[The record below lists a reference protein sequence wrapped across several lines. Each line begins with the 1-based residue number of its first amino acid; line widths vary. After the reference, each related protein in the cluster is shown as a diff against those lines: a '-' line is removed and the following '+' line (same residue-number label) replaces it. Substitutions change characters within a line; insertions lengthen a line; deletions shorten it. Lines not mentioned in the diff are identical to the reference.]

1 MMNKV
6 FEVVEAQRIFSID
19 LYKFKILIH
28 PKSYVHAIIK
38 FKNGLSKILIHDTD
52 MMIPI
57 FNSIFNNKIN
67 YSYNKKLDI
76 DSINNLN
83 LQKVDY
89 DRFPAVKI
97 LKKIT
102 PKNSLYDTVIISAND
117 ELVDLFIQKK
127 ITFLDIHIIL
137 NKVINFKTFLRYKK
151 IIPKSYKQIL
161 NLSQIVRLKTRSI
174 SIKYMNV

>member
-1 MMNKV
+1 
-6 FEVVEAQRIFSID
+6 
-19 LYKFKILIH
+19 
-28 PKSYVHAIIK
+28 
-38 FKNGLSKILIHDTD
+38 
-52 MMIPI
+52 MIPI

-102 PKNSLYDTVIISAND
+102 SKNSLYDTVIISAND

-137 NKVINFKTFLRYKK
+137 NKVINLKTFLRYKK

>member
-1 MMNKV
+1 MLHWV
-6 FEVVEAQRIFSID
+6 I
-19 LYKFKILIH
+19 
-28 PKSYVHAIIK
+28 
-38 FKNGLSKILIHDTD
+38 
-52 MMIPI
+52 
-57 FNSIFNNKIN
+57 
-67 YSYNKKLDI
+67 
-76 DSINNLN
+76 LN

-102 PKNSLYDTVIISAND
+102 SKNSLYDTVIISAND